1 MAGPNFTRRD
11 ALRFGAGAVAVSALR
26 VSPASAA
33 AASFS
38 LALPDGGAHA
48 SSAWHTTPVLHAPRR
63 FDLVGLTWKSGKVEA
78 QVRAR
83 PRGGRWSAW
92 FALPAGVHAADGAPA
107 PTPEQE
113 VRRLYE
119 EAESRVAKA
128 AERVVARDSFGEI
141 LAMVT
146 ENAVA
151 VTRIG
156 NEAMDLV
163 LRNLRVASRQDINRL
178 TRALGRTE
186 DKLEQVLQEV
196 ERLRDD
202 LDADASSNG
211 SGTRRASGSGSAS
224 GSRSGSGSGSASGSR
239 SGSGGTTRR
248 RTTRRSS
255 SS

>member
-1 MAGPNFTRRD
+1 MADKPNTET
-11 ALRFGAGAVAVSALR
+11 V
-26 VSPASAA
+26 
-33 AASFS
+33 
-38 LALPDGGAHA
+38 
-48 SSAWHTTPVLHAPRR
+48 
-63 FDLVGLTWKSGKVEA
+63 
-78 QVRAR
+78 
-83 PRGGRWSAW
+83 
-92 FALPAGVHAADGAPA
+92 PA
-107 PTPEQE
+107 PIPEQE

-128 AERVVARDSFGEI
+128 TERIVARDSFGEL

-196 ERLRDD
+196 ERLRDE

-211 SGTRRASGSGSAS
+211 TSSRRASGSGS
-224 GSRSGSGSGSASGSR
+224 GSSR

>member
-1 MAGPNFTRRD
+1 MADKPNT
-11 ALRFGAGAVAVSALR
+11 
-26 VSPASAA
+26 
-33 AASFS
+33 
-38 LALPDGGAHA
+38 
-48 SSAWHTTPVLHAPRR
+48 
-63 FDLVGLTWKSGKVEA
+63 
-78 QVRAR
+78 
-83 PRGGRWSAW
+83 
-92 FALPAGVHAADGAPA
+92 ADAPA
-107 PTPEQE
+107 PTPDQE

-128 AERVVARDSFGEI
+128 AERVVSRDSFGEL

-151 VTRIG
+151 LTRIG

-196 ERLRDD
+196 EELRDE
-202 LDADASSNG
+202 LSGPAKTNG
-211 SGTRRASGSGSAS
+211 TSRSRAGGNAASGTT
-224 GSRSGSGSGSASGSR
+224 
-239 SGSGGTTRR
+239 GTRK
-248 RTTRRSS
+248 RTNRRSS

>member
-1 MAGPNFTRRD
+1 MADKPNT
-11 ALRFGAGAVAVSALR
+11 
-26 VSPASAA
+26 
-33 AASFS
+33 
-38 LALPDGGAHA
+38 
-48 SSAWHTTPVLHAPRR
+48 
-63 FDLVGLTWKSGKVEA
+63 
-78 QVRAR
+78 
-83 PRGGRWSAW
+83 
-92 FALPAGVHAADGAPA
+92 DGAPA

-128 AERVVARDSFGEI
+128 TERVVSRDSFGEL

-151 VTRIG
+151 LTRIG

-211 SGTRRASGSGSAS
+211 TSSARESSSGS
-224 GSRSGSGSGSASGSR
+224 SRSGG
-239 SGSGGTTRR
+239 GGTTRR

>member
-1 MAGPNFTRRD
+1 MADKPNT
-11 ALRFGAGAVAVSALR
+11 
-26 VSPASAA
+26 
-33 AASFS
+33 
-38 LALPDGGAHA
+38 
-48 SSAWHTTPVLHAPRR
+48 
-63 FDLVGLTWKSGKVEA
+63 
-78 QVRAR
+78 
-83 PRGGRWSAW
+83 
-92 FALPAGVHAADGAPA
+92 DGAPA
-107 PTPEQE
+107 PTPDQE

-128 AERVVARDSFGEI
+128 AERVVSRDSFGEL

-146 ENAVA
+146 ENVVA

-196 ERLRDD
+196 EELRDE
-202 LDADASSNG
+202 LSTKSNG
-211 SGTRRASGSGSAS
+211 TSRSRSGGNSSRAS
-224 GSRSGSGSGSASGSR
+224 SGSGSGSGRR
-239 SGSGGTTRR
+239 S
-248 RTTRRSS
+248 TRRSS